1 MIYKLRAL
9 VKKVEKDSIQ
19 EHVDNVSR
27 EMEILGRN
35 QRKC

>member
-9 VKKVEKDSIQ
+9 VKKVEKVDSIQ

-27 EMEILGRN
+27 EMEILGR
-35 QRKC
+35 KF